1 MWYSLTSM
9 PYLSNPGFSNEFSS
23 SNEAP
28 LPIQYIG
35 CPRKRKGL
43 LGLKV
48 FYRTP
53 IKIFIERLLYYHWH
67 CNQWIKESDLSS
79 ANINVYSYTCIFK
92 IASIAIFF
100 YSRFCDKCTYPCSSK
115 FLSVK
120 KSNRPTVN
128 TPSSSSLRWMS
139 SPTMTI
145 FRKWSL
151 IDKRGRRSCCSFSGV
166 GMWNADWI

>member
-53 IKIFIERLLYYHWH
+53 IKVFLNNKSKKWGKRLEICFFVRIFGGKLSEDEERL
-67 CNQWIKESDLSS
+67 N
-79 ANINVYSYTCIFK
+79 
-92 IASIAIFF
+92 
-100 YSRFCDKCTYPCSSK
+100 
-115 FLSVK
+115 
-120 KSNRPTVN
+120 
-128 TPSSSSLRWMS
+128 
-139 SPTMTI
+139 
-145 FRKWSL
+145 
-151 IDKRGRRSCCSFSGV
+151 
-166 GMWNADWI
+166 